1 MSSFNFK
8 SIQSLEISS
17 NDNPSIDVRDGRL
30 IITAERDDE
39 CIVISAPLAGAIP
52 KVTTTKVKV
61 EGRPARKAHPLAGR
75 RLPSSD
81 LRTGETNPHAKLT
94 EQQVLKMRELA
105 EDETFR
111 KDFPSQMQI
120 CVKLSKMFGIHHST
134 VNSILNRTSWK
145 HI

>member
-17 NDNPSIDVRDGRL
+17 SDNPSIDVRDGRL

-52 KVTTTKVKV
+52 KVATTKVKV
-61 EGRPARKAHPLAGR
+61 EGRPMRKAHPLAGR

-81 LRTGETNPHAKLT
+81 ARTGETNIHAKLT
-94 EQQVLKMRELA
+94 EQQVIKMRELA
-105 EDETFR
+105 EDETFK
-111 KDFPSQMQI
+111 KDFPSQYKVCLQ
-120 CVKLSKMFGIHHST
+120 LSKMFDIHHTT
-134 VNSILNRTSWK
+134 VNNILNRNSWK
-145 HI
+145 HV